1 MIICYFSLVIDACDC
16 FCFVPWMENHCW
28 NIPTWKSANTMW
40 VEFILQAFTVL
51 FAVISLAN
59 LTVYD
64 NPTWF
69 QGWFGLVSEFFKVIF
84 LYLIY
89 EVCYIT
95 WENILIF
102 ILLHTILSGTNI
114 NFYIRVPLGGSIVFF
129 NSFLSFDWIS

>member
-1 MIICYFSLVIDACDC
+1 
-16 FCFVPWMENHCW
+16 
-28 NIPTWKSANTMW
+28 MW

-89 EVCYIT
+89 EVCYIRR
-95 WENILIF
+95 EYF
-102 ILLHTILSGTNI
+102 
-114 NFYIRVPLGGSIVFF
+114 NFYTASYHIIR
-129 NSFLSFDWIS
+129 N